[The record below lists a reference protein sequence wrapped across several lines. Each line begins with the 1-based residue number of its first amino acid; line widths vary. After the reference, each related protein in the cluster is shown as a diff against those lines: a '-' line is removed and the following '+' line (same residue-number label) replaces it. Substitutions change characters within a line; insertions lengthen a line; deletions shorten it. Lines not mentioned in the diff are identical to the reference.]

1 VSDSGVSTDA
11 AIQRLVYLVLTVE
24 PSRTRHWLVVL
35 VKEVA
40 DTHALDIAVN
50 HVSQLHADL
59 SHKLALLLQPKPTL
73 HLPIL
78 LFDAIDFD
86 RHLQKCNVEPN
97 TQHKTTTTTTTTTT
111 NNNNQQ
117 PTTNNQQPTTNTNN
131 GYKVGEAMPSHE
143 RATKVAMLPRHTYP
157 TNVSLTA
164 TFLSHTTTSINNIDF
179 TIGLDGNDRHQA
191 TQCDRCPAR
200 AAEDGSS
207 R

>member
-1 VSDSGVSTDA
+1 MRLTSLSTTYRSFMQ
-11 AIQRLVYLVLTVE
+11 ISPTSLPFFSSQNQLSICRFSCLMPLILTVTCK
-24 PSRTRHWLVVL
+24 SAMLNQIHN
-35 VKEVA
+35 K
-40 DTHALDIAVN
+40 
-50 HVSQLHADL
+50 
-59 SHKLALLLQPKPTL
+59 
-73 HLPIL
+73 
-78 LFDAIDFD
+78 
-86 RHLQKCNVEPN
+86 
-97 TQHKTTTTTTTTTT
+97 QHKTTTTTTTTTT